1 MTKDTY
7 IVPFPSTGHS
17 ARSIMAA
24 AIRRVGF
31 SETCRMLLSPI
42 SPFIS
47 QPFGSP
53 DRMALQRNLDDIGKT
68 TVNAD

>member
-1 MTKDTY
+1 
-7 IVPFPSTGHS
+7 
-17 ARSIMAA
+17 MAA
-24 AIRRVGF
+24 AVRRVGF